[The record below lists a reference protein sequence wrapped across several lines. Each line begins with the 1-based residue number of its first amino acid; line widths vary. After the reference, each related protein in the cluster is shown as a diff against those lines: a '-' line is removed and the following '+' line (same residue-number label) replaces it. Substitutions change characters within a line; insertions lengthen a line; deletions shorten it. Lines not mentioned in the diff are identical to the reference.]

1 MRREGNIAP
10 WRPAV
15 SRHEF
20 ALCSVYLPVG
30 RIPARRQWRRARGRG
45 ELQRGRLRLYL
56 GGFCIYCAT
65 CTTKTWQLN
74 LHFIKG
80 KSHIHVWFMVKYCD
94 SETCRVVAWLVK
106 VLVSPAG
113 CHRFVSQQCVKCW
126 ANSLFNYLPCMHS
139 YSLSTKLRI
148 GLIVLFLQR

>member
-1 MRREGNIAP
+1 MRETSPPGDQLLADTSLHSAQFTFQLEGFLHAASEEELEAEGSFSAAGCDSTWVASVFIAP
-10 WRPAV
+10 
-15 SRHEF
+15 
-20 ALCSVYLPVG
+20 
-30 RIPARRQWRRARGRG
+30 RARQKHER
-45 ELQRGRLRLYL
+45 
-56 GGFCIYCAT
+56 
-65 CTTKTWQLN
+65 LN

-139 YSLSTKLRI
+139 YTLSTKLRI